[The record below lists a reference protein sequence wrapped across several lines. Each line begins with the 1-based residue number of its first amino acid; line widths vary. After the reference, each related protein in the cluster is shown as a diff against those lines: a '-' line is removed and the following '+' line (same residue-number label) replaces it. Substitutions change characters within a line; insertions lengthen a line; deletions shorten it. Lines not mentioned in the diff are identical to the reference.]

1 MSTLRSNRGHLPH
14 TFLTRAV
21 CILLA
26 ALFLSACHL
35 DMYQQPKAKPL
46 GESQFFP
53 DKSNMRPLL
62 PNTVA
67 RNQNL
72 PDALTTGRVN
82 GNGEYVTDMP
92 IELNE
97 QSMARGKERYTIY
110 CAPCHGDKG
119 TGVSAVSSLFNPR
132 PVSFFDQRVVDLP
145 NGYYFEVITNG
156 KGAMYQYRSRIQNPN
171 DRWAIINYIREMQK
185 NPPTPTPVPQP
196 TAAATPAAEATPV
209 APTPTAAP

>member
-1 MSTLRSNRGHLPH
+1 MSTSRSKRGHLPH
-14 TFLTRAV
+14 KLVAQAV

-26 ALFLSACHL
+26 ALFMSACHL

-67 RNQNL
+67 RNQDV
-72 PDALTTGRVN
+72 PDARTTGKAD
-82 GNGEYVTDMP
+82 GTGDYVTTIPVEVNDAV
-92 IELNE
+92 I
-97 QSMARGKERYTIY
+97 ARGKERFTIY
-110 CAPCHGDKG
+110 CAPCHGEKG
-119 TGVSAVSSLFNPR
+119 NGVSALAGVIKPP
-132 PVSFFDQRVVDLP
+132 PVSLFDQRVVDLA

-156 KGAMYQYRSRIQNPN
+156 KGAMFQYRSRVQDPN
-171 DRWAIINYIREMQK
+171 DRWAIIAYIREMQK
-185 NPPTPTPVPQP
+185 NPPTPTPIPQP
-196 TAAATPAAEATPV
+196 TAAATPAAGTPV